1 MNNVTRRNFSATASL
16 ALFGAILLSGCQS
29 IADFGYSA
37 SGKPIGASASGET
50 YLATIRRVHG
60 LPPLKPDPKLE
71 KAAAQQAAYMADAS
85 KMTHRTGWRKDFATR
100 MRQNGV
106 EGAAAENVAHG
117 TMEPDRLFEMW
128 MNSKGHRRN
137 MLDPRFAHYGLASA
151 KDGSGQKYWALVL
164 GR

>member
-1 MNNVTRRNFSATASL
+1 MNKITRRRFSAPAAL
-16 ALFGAILLSGCQS
+16 ALLSAVVLSGCQS
-29 IADFGYSA
+29 IADFGYSG
-37 SGKPIGASASGET
+37 SGNAVGSSASGEA
-50 YLATIRRVHG
+50 YLAAIRREHG
-60 LPPLKPDPKLE
+60 LQPLKSDPKLE

-106 EGAAAENVAHG
+106 QGAAAENVARG
-117 TMEPDRLFEMW
+117 YMEPSRVFQMW

-137 MLDPRFAHYGLASA
+137 MLDPRFAHYGLSSA

>member
-1 MNNVTRRNFSATASL
+1 MNDLTRRNFSAAASL
-16 ALFGAILLSGCQS
+16 AIGAILLSGCQS

-37 SGKPIGASASGET
+37 SAKAVGASASGEA
-50 YLATIRRVHG
+50 YLAAIRREHG
-60 LPPLKPDPKLE
+60 LQPLKADPRLE
-71 KAAAQQAAYMADAS
+71 KAAAQQAAYMAGAS

-100 MRQNGV
+100 MRQNGI
-106 EGAAAENVAHG
+106 EGAAAENVARG
-117 TMEPDRLFEMW
+117 RMEPARLFQMW